1 MLKNKTIGFIG
12 AGNMAEALING
23 LITSHTI
30 LPGSIMASDRDV
42 ERLAVLAEGYKIKAV
57 NTNTGVAA
65 ASDIVILA
73 VKPQD
78 IAPVLAEI
86 REEVKDKLIISI
98 AAGVKTRTI
107 SDILL
112 VPVRLVR
119 AMPNTPALVL
129 SGATALFIGEGCAKE
144 DEKAALKI
152 FDAVGRTVVL
162 KDEALMDAVTGLS
175 GSGPAYVFVI
185 LEAMADAG
193 VRMGLPRETASL
205 LANQTLFGAAKM
217 VMDVKRHPAELK
229 DMVASP
235 GGTTI
240 AGLKKLEEGKVRATI
255 MDAVEA
261 ATLRSRELSK
271 GG

>member
-23 LITSHTI
+23 LITSHTV
-30 LPGSIMASDRDV
+30 LPGSIIASDRNV

-57 NTNTGVAA
+57 NSNTEVVSG
-65 ASDIVILA
+65 SDIVILA

-78 IAPVLAEI
+78 ISSVLAEV
-86 REEVKDKLIISI
+86 RETVKDKLIISI
-98 AAGVKTRTI
+98 AAGIKTATI
-107 SDILL
+107 IETLL
-112 VPVRLVR
+112 RAVRVVR

-129 SGATALFIGEGCAKE
+129 SGATALFVADGCSKD
-144 DEKAALKI
+144 DEKLAVKI
-152 FDAVGRTVVL
+152 FDAVGKTVVL

-185 LEAMADAG
+185 LEALADAG

-205 LANQTLFGAAKM
+205 LANQTVFGAAKM
-217 VMDVKRHPAELK
+217 VMEVKRHPAELK

-240 AGLKKLEEGKVRATI
+240 AGLKKLEDGKIRASI

-261 ATLRSRELSK
+261 ATSRSRELSK
-271 GG
+271 G

>member
-23 LITSHTI
+23 LITSHTV
-30 LPGSIMASDRDV
+30 LPGSIIASDRNV
-42 ERLAVLAEGYKIKAV
+42 ERLAVLAEGYKIKVTAD
-57 NTNTGVAA
+57 
-65 ASDIVILA
+65 SDIVILA

-78 IAPVLAEI
+78 IPTVLMDV
-86 REEVKDKLIISI
+86 RETVKDKLLISI
-98 AAGVKTRTI
+98 AAGIKTATI
-107 SDILL
+107 IQTLL
-112 VPVRLVR
+112 RPVRIVR

-129 SGATALFIGEGCAKE
+129 SGATALFVADGCAKD
-144 DEKAALKI
+144 DEKLALKI
-152 FDAVGRTVVL
+152 FDAVGKTVVL

-185 LEAMADAG
+185 LEALADAG

-205 LANQTLFGAAKM
+205 LANQTVFGAAKM
-217 VMDVKRHPAELK
+217 VMEVKRHPAELK

-240 AGLKKLEEGKVRATI
+240 AGLKKLEDGKIRASL

-261 ATLRSRELSK
+261 ATLKSRELSK
-271 GG
+271 T

>member
-1 MLKNKTIGFIG
+1 MLKNKVIGFIG

-23 LITSHTI
+23 LISSHTL
-30 LPGSIMASDRDV
+30 LPGSIMVSDRNI
-42 ERLAVLAEGYKIKAV
+42 ERLAVIAEGYKIKAV
-57 NTNTGVAA
+57 NSNTEVVSG
-65 ASDIVILA
+65 SDIVIMA

-78 IAPVLAEI
+78 ISSVLAEV
-86 REEVKDKLIISI
+86 RGTVKDKLLISI
-98 AAGVKTRTI
+98 AAGIKTATI
-107 SDILL
+107 IEILL
-112 VPVRLVR
+112 RSVRIVR

-129 SGATALFIGEGCAKE
+129 SGATALFVADGCSKD
-144 DEKAALKI
+144 DEKLAVKI
-152 FDAVGRTVVL
+152 FDAVGKTVVL

-185 LEAMADAG
+185 LEALADAG

-205 LANQTLFGAAKM
+205 LANQTVFGAAKM
-217 VMDVKRHPAELK
+217 VMEVKRHPAELK

-240 AGLKKLEEGKVRATI
+240 AGLKKLEDGKIRASL

-261 ATLRSRELSK
+261 ATLRSRELSN
-271 GG
+271 G

>member
-1 MLKNKTIGFIG
+1 MLKNKVIGFIG

-30 LPGSIMASDRDV
+30 LPGSIMASDREI
-42 ERLAVLAEGYKIKAV
+42 ERIEVIAEGYKIRGV
-57 NTNTGVAA
+57 NSNSEVAA
-65 ASDIVILA
+65 SSDIVILA

-78 IAPVLAEI
+78 VASALAEI
-86 REEVKDKLIISI
+86 REDIKEKLLISI
-98 AAGVKTRTI
+98 AAGISTRTI
-107 SDILL
+107 SDTLL
-112 VPVRLVR
+112 APARIVR

-129 SGATALFIGEGCAKE
+129 SGATALFIGEGCAKD
-144 DEKAALKI
+144 DEKIAARI
-152 FDAVGRTVVL
+152 FDAVGKTVVL

-185 LEAMADAG
+185 LEALADAG

-205 LANQTLFGAAKM
+205 LANQTVFGAAKM

-240 AGLKKLEEGKVRATI
+240 AGLKKLEEGRVRAAI
-255 MDAVEA
+255 MEAVEA
-261 ATLRSRELSK
+261 ATVRSRELSK
-271 GG
+271 S

>member
-1 MLKNKTIGFIG
+1 MLKNKVIGFIG

-23 LITSHTI
+23 LISSHI
-30 LPGSIMASDRDV
+30 VLPASIIASDRNI
-42 ERLAVLAEGYKIKAV
+42 ERLEIIAEGYKIKAV
-57 NTNTGVAA
+57 NSNAWVAE
-65 ASDIVILA
+65 ASDITILA

-78 IAPVLAEI
+78 IAAVLTGI
-86 REEVKDKLIISI
+86 REEIKGKLIVSI
-98 AAGVKTRTI
+98 AAGVKTQAI
-107 SDILL
+107 SDTLL
-112 VPVRLVR
+112 VPARIVR

-129 SGATALFIGEGCAKE
+129 SGATAMFMGEGCTAD
-144 DEKAALKI
+144 DEKVVVMI
-152 FDAVGRTVVL
+152 FDAVGKTVIL
-162 KDEALMDAVTGLS
+162 KDEAMMDAVTGLS

-193 VRMGLPRETASL
+193 VRMGLPREMASF
-205 LANQTLFGAAKM
+205 LANQTVFGAAKM

-240 AGLKKLEEGKVRATI
+240 AGLKKLEEGKVRAAI
-255 MDAVEA
+255 MEAVEA

-271 GG
+271 S

>member
-23 LITSHTI
+23 LITSHTV
-30 LPGSIMASDRDV
+30 LPGSIIASDRDV
-42 ERLAVLAEGYKIKAV
+42 ERLAVLAEGYKIKVV
-57 NTNTGVAA
+57 NNNSSVTAD
-65 ASDIVILA
+65 SDIVILA

-78 IAPVLAEI
+78 IPTVLMDV
-86 REEVKDKLIISI
+86 RETVKDKLLISI
-98 AAGVKTRTI
+98 AAGIKTATI
-107 SDILL
+107 IQTLL
-112 VPVRLVR
+112 RPVRIVR

-129 SGATALFIGEGCAKE
+129 SGATALFVADGCAKD
-144 DEKAALKI
+144 DEKLALKI
-152 FDAVGRTVVL
+152 FDAVGKTVVL

-185 LEAMADAG
+185 LEALADAG

-205 LANQTLFGAAKM
+205 LANQTVFGAAKM
-217 VMDVKRHPAELK
+217 VMEVKRHPAELK

-240 AGLKKLEEGKVRATI
+240 AGLKKLEDGKIRASL

-261 ATLRSRELSK
+261 ATLKSRELSK
-271 GG
+271 T

>member
-23 LITSHTI
+23 LISSHTL
-30 LPGSIMASDRDV
+30 LPGDIMVSDRNV

-57 NTNTGVAA
+57 NSNTEVVSG
-65 ASDIVILA
+65 SDIVILA

-78 IAPVLAEI
+78 IYSVLAEV
-86 REEVKDKLIISI
+86 RETVKDKLLISI
-98 AAGVKTRTI
+98 AAGIKTATI
-107 SDILL
+107 IETLL
-112 VPVRLVR
+112 RAVRIVR

-129 SGATALFIGEGCAKE
+129 SGATALFVADGCSKD
-144 DEKAALKI
+144 DEKLALKI
-152 FDAVGRTVVL
+152 FDAVGKTVVL

-185 LEAMADAG
+185 LEALADAG

-205 LANQTLFGAAKM
+205 LANQTVFGAAKM
-217 VMDVKRHPAELK
+217 VMEVKRHPAELK

-240 AGLKKLEEGKVRATI
+240 AGLKKLEDGKIRASL

-271 GG
+271 T